1 MKNLIRKILREEEL
15 DWFESENFEVNPAQ
29 QFLYEKFME
38 CKLEPVKNKNWL
50 GWTRYVDKNG
60 KILFLDN
67 IETGKKDTS
76 LYFDY
81 DEIYKKLEEMGL
93 NYDEMKILVK
103 DMLYET
109 HKRKVLTTDLFA
121 GVWGK
126 TLYETHKR
134 KVLTTYRKKRRHYQS
149 VV

>member
-109 HKRKVLTTDLFA
+109 HKRKVLTTDTM
-121 GVWGK
+121 VSIEET